1 LSAFKYFT
9 FIITAQLFYAFG
21 ITLIAYSL
29 PPDAVNYVSLFQPSI
44 NVSLENTTV
53 QIQES
58 VQQQMNIPLIDLGAL
73 VFYSGNIIVDLM
85 LNFFFAVPEMFSI
98 LLGALFI
105 MLNVDAY
112 LATQLKLFAT
122 AIISILYMIG
132 VLQFLMSIRAR
143 GTII

>member
-1 LSAFKYFT
+1 MSAFKYFT

-143 GTII
+143 GTIV